1 MPDTLELWRQASLH
15 LDLGAFAAQ
24 AATWLAARVP
34 LRRLEVWR
42 LRRDGLSVVPI
53 VWGEAASPDGHR
65 AGPGELDPAQAN
77 LLARWIAAGT
87 AAAWP
92 ADAPAPAGPAAV
104 WPGARDGD
112 GPVLAVPVP
121 GQPGAAAVLLVILR
135 PAAATTQA
143 AQAAGLALAG
153 PLAAALENDRRLRE
167 LQALRRAAEADRA
180 SLLTRLGRSRLDDA
194 VVGADGGLAAV
205 MQRVE
210 MVAGSDLPVLILG
223 ETGSGKEVVARAVH
237 ARSRRAG
244 GPFTRVNCGAIAP
257 ELVDSELFGH
267 EKGAFTGAVARRRG
281 WFEQSDRGTLLL
293 DEVADLPKAAQV
305 RLLRVLQD
313 GIVTRVGGEAPVQVD
328 VRVIAATN
336 ADLPGLVQRGAFR
349 ADLWYR
355 LAVFP
360 LVLPPLRERTQ
371 DIPALVAMLVQRAS
385 RHFGLRPPAAT
396 ATDLALLASYDWP
409 GNVRELGSV
418 IDRAVILGGG
428 RRLEVAKAL
437 GTAGAQGVPAT
448 AFAPAESAPA
458 PTGLAP
464 AQAESPAPLHGA
476 APGIATLDEAMAR
489 HIRAALAAAQGRI
502 EGPYGA
508 ARLLRINPHTLRARM
523 RKLGIDWRSYRP
535 PTAG

>member
-1 MPDTLELWRQASLH
+1 MPDTHELWRQASLH
-15 LDLGAFAAQ
+15 LDLGAFVAH
-24 AATWLAARVP
+24 AATWLEGRLP

-42 LRRDGLSVVPI
+42 LRRDGRSTVP
-53 VWGEAASPDGHR
+53 VMAGGHR
-65 AGPGELDPAQAN
+65 AQDARAAGPRDLDPVQATA
-77 LLARWIAAGT
+77 LAAWIAGGGATMLATGT
-87 AAAWP
+87 KP
-92 ADAPAPAGPAAV
+92 LPGPDVLWSASA
-104 WPGARDGD
+104 GD
-112 GPVLAVPVP
+112 GPVLAMPVP
-121 GQPGAAAVLLVILR
+121 GEPGAAAALLVVLR
-135 PAAATTQA
+135 PGAATGAQTVA
-143 AQAAGLALAG
+143 ACAGLHG
-153 PLAAALENDRRLRE
+153 PFAAALENDRRLRE

-180 SLLTRLGRSRLDDA
+180 SLLTRLGRSRLDEA

-237 ARSRRAG
+237 ARSGRAT

-293 DEVADLPKAAQV
+293 DEVGDLPKAAQV

-313 GIVTRVGGEAPVQVD
+313 GVVTRVGGETPVTVD

-336 ADLPGLVQRGAFR
+336 ADLPGLVQRGEFR

-371 DIPALVAMLVQRAS
+371 DIPQLVAMLVQRAS
-385 RHFGLRPPAAT
+385 RHFGLRPPAAS
-396 ATDLALLASYDWP
+396 AADLALLAAYDWP

-437 GTAGAQGVPAT
+437 GTAGTQGPAT
-448 AFAPAESAPA
+448 TTGAPAGIAS
-458 PTGLAP
+458 GLAP
-464 AQAESPAPLHGA
+464 AQVILAGQVVAHGQVIAPLDDA
-476 APGIATLDEAMAR
+476 VAC

-523 RKLGIDWRSYRP
+523 RKLGIDWKAYRP
-535 PTAG
+535 AGAG

>member
-1 MPDTLELWRQASLH
+1 MTVPDTLELWRQASLH
-15 LDLGAFAAQ
+15 LDLGAFVAQ
-24 AATWLAARVP
+24 AAAWLETRVP

-42 LRRDGLSVVPI
+42 LRRDGRSVVPFTAGDTAGADGRTACPRELDI
-53 VWGEAASPDGHR
+53 ARGAALADWIAGGAAVAWGAADAAPP
-65 AGPGELDPAQAN
+65 GPGAL
-77 LLARWIAAGT
+77 WSGGG
-87 AAAWP
+87 
-92 ADAPAPAGPAAV
+92 GPA
-104 WPGARDGD
+104 
-112 GPVLAVPVP
+112 LAVPVP
-121 GQPGAAAVLLVILR
+121 GEPGAAAALLVVLR
-135 PAAATTQA
+135 PGEPTSPE
-143 AQAAGLALAG
+143 AQAVCAALAG

-237 ARSRRAG
+237 ARSRRAD

-293 DEVADLPKAAQV
+293 DEVGDLPKAAQV

-313 GIVTRVGGEAPVQVD
+313 GLVTRVGGEEPIRVD

-336 ADLPGLVQRGAFR
+336 ADLPGMVQRGAFR

-371 DIPALVAMLVQRAS
+371 DIPQLVAMLVQRAS

-437 GTAGAQGVPAT
+437 GTAGAQGVTAP

-458 PTGLAP
+458 LAP
-464 AQAESPAPLHGA
+464 APAPGQ
-476 APGIATLDEAMAR
+476 APAITPLDEAMAR

-523 RKLGIDWRSYRP
+523 RKLGIDWKAYRP
-535 PTAG
+535 AAAD

>member
-1 MPDTLELWRQASLH
+1 MPDTLDLWRQASLH
-15 LDLGAFAAQ
+15 PDLGAFVTE
-24 AATWLAARVP
+24 AATWLEARVP

-42 LRRDGLSVVPI
+42 LRRDGRAVVP
-53 VWGEAASPDGHR
+53 VGAGSR
-65 AGPGELDPAQAN
+65 AGGPRELD
-77 LLARWIAAGT
+77 LARAAALADWIAGG
-87 AAAWP
+87 AAATW
-92 ADAPAPAGPAAV
+92 AAAAGPPPGPGAV
-104 WPGARDGD
+104 WRGAQNGD
-112 GPVLAVPVP
+112 GPALAVPVP
-121 GQPGAAAVLLVILR
+121 GEPGASAALLIVLR
-135 PAAATTQA
+135 PDAPAVEEALA
-143 AQAAGLALAG
+143 VGAALAG

-223 ETGSGKEVVARAVH
+223 ETGSGKEVIARAVH
-237 ARSRRAG
+237 ARSRRAT

-293 DEVADLPKAAQV
+293 DEVGDLPKAAQV

-313 GIVTRVGGEAPVQVD
+313 GLVTRVGGEEPVGVD

-336 ADLPGLVQRGAFR
+336 ADLPGMVQRGAFR

-371 DIPALVAMLVQRAS
+371 DIPQLVAMLVLRAS

-437 GTAGAQGVPAT
+437 GAAGAPTMTGAAAPPGPAT
-448 AFAPAESAPA
+448 APA
-458 PTGLAP
+458 PGQAP
-464 AQAESPAPLHGA
+464 VIAP
-476 APGIATLDEAMAR
+476 LDEAMAR
-489 HIRAALAAAQGRI
+489 HIGAALAAAQGRI

-523 RKLGIDWRSYRP
+523 RKLGIDWKAYRP
-535 PTAG
+535 AAAD

>member
-1 MPDTLELWRQASLH
+1 MAGDGAGALAHAAGPHA
-15 LDLGAFAAQ
+15 LDAAQ
-24 AATWLAARVP
+24 AAALAA
-34 LRRLEVWR
+34 WF
-42 LRRDGLSVVPI
+42 
-53 VWGEAASPDGHR
+53 
-65 AGPGELDPAQAN
+65 
-77 LLARWIAAGT
+77 AAGNAAPET
-87 AAAWP
+87 AGRPPPPCLAALRTGL
-92 ADAPAPAGPAAV
+92 AD
-104 WPGARDGD
+104 GA
-112 GPVLAVPVP
+112 VLAVPVP
-121 GQPGAAAVLLVILR
+121 GEPGASAALLVVLPPGPE
-135 PAAATTQA
+135 PAADTVTACA
-143 AQAAGLALAG
+143 ELRG
-153 PLAAALENDRRLRE
+153 PFAAALENDRRLRE
-167 LQALRRAAEADRA
+167 LNALRRAAEADRS
-180 SLLTRLGRSRLDDA
+180 SLLTRLGRSRLDEA
-194 VVGADGGLAAV
+194 VVGADGGLAPV

-237 ARSRRAG
+237 ARSRRAA

-293 DEVADLPKAAQV
+293 DEVGDLPKAAQV

-313 GIVTRVGGEAPVQVD
+313 GLVTRVGGEEPVGVD

-336 ADLPGLVQRGAFR
+336 ADLPSMVQRGAFR

-371 DIPALVAMLVQRAS
+371 DIPQLVAMLVQRAS

-437 GTAGAQGVPAT
+437 GTAGAQGPALSAGPTGGGAPAT
-448 AFAPAESAPA
+448 TGSEGIAP
-458 PTGLAP
+458 GLAP
-464 AQAESPAPLHGA
+464 AQVTLAGQVGAHGQVIAP
-476 APGIATLDEAMAR
+476 LDEAMAR

-502 EGPYGA
+502 EGPFGA
-508 ARLLRINPHTLRARM
+508 AKLLRINPHTLRARM
-523 RKLGIDWRSYRP
+523 RKLGIDWKSFRP
-535 PTAG
+535 AGAG